1 MLFRSRKPLQPI
13 GKIACKTSLITLSII
28 SVALPAKAQWFESGA
43 FTNMMMQP
51 SYDRIMKRN
60 HQMSFGKDAVLG
72 QPQAQPSQSQSV
84 KITNTTAPIVAKPS
98 MPAEIAANYPASRRA
113 EAERLFTEI
122 LSGYRQLEARL
133 NIPANDVAGA
143 VAAFLSG
150 NYMAYQDVDLPDQN
164 FQALVS
170 QMRSILRSNSDFAK
184 ASGIEK
190 QQMYEQMAILGTF
203 MALTRDTLKKQ
214 PNPEIA
220 ANMKQAAKRNL
231 EQFLNTDVDRVKI
244 TSTGLVLQ

>member
-1 MLFRSRKPLQPI
+1 MLFRLDKLRQLI
-13 GKIACKTSLITLSII
+13 YKTALITLPII
-28 SVALPAKAQWFESGA
+28 AVALPVKAQWFESGA

-60 HQMSFGKDAVLG
+60 HQIIFGKDAVLG
-72 QPQAQPSQSQSV
+72 TPHPEPSQSQ
-84 KITNTTAPIVAKPS
+84 APIASTIAPTIAKPS
-98 MPAEIAANYPASRRA
+98 MPAAIAANYPPNRRA

-133 NIPANDVAGA
+133 NIPTNDVAGA

-170 QMRSILRSNSDFAK
+170 QMRRVLGSNPAFAK

-203 MALTRDTLKKQ
+203 MALTRDALKKQ

-220 ANMKQAAKRNL
+220 ASMKQAAKRNL
-231 EQFLNTDVDRVKI
+231 EQFLNTDADRVNI